1 MNAHAIRS
9 LQDIDADSFWRIS
22 DDDAL
27 QALAAAC
34 VLVAQADGWVTPAER
49 RKTLARM
56 RRGPVIGLFGHDEL
70 AHAFEQLNQRLD
82 YDLDEGVASAEAAV
96 RRVSDR
102 PDAAQFVIET
112 ACAVADADGGLDGEE
127 REVILHLCE
136 MLGLDPAAFDLVAR
150 SRPSP

>member
-1 MNAHAIRS
+1 MTTPFRPS
-9 LQDIDADSFWRIS
+9 RPPVCWSPRLM
-22 DDDAL
+22 
-27 QALAAAC
+27 
-34 VLVAQADGWVTPAER
+34 DGSRPR
-49 RKTLARM
+49 
-56 RRGPVIGLFGHDEL
+56 
-70 AHAFEQLNQRLD
+70 NQRLD

-102 PDAAQFVIET
+102 PDAARLVIET